1 MSCDAV
7 RPQRRTLLGW
17 LMLVVLAGLAAFYG
31 YVLWLAAHP
40 HVDEAYRRTFM
51 TGEFGVFPGADD
63 FKGADG
69 LAYPVG
75 KTLNFRDPE
84 QRRNLSRFE
93 WEHNE
98 QPDVTLRGG
107 VGRLYLHVTGEADA
121 AQHSHRISVVLRCH
135 IPLDQ
140 AGDVDVSVNGTVV
153 GSADCGK
160 KRVTIDGLVP
170 AGLLGAQTYDT
181 ITIRR
186 TIGSLYERIMTR
198 LGFRIQAVEL
208 VSLTIS
214 PMSP

>member
-1 MSCDAV
+1 MSCEVAHV
-7 RPQRRTLLGW
+7 KRRTVTGW
-17 LMLVVLAGLAAFYG
+17 LMLACIASLAVFYG
-31 YVLWLAAHP
+31 YVLWLAARP
-40 HVDEAYRRTFM
+40 HVDEAYRRTFL
-51 TGEFGVFPGADD
+51 TGEFGVFPQSDD
-63 FKGADG
+63 FKGEDG

-84 QRRNLSRFE
+84 QRRNLSRFD

-121 AQHSHRISVVLRCH
+121 AKVAHRIKVVLSCH

-140 AGDVDVSVNGTVV
+140 AGDVDLSVNGVVV
-153 GSADCGK
+153 GSVDCGRG
-160 KRVTIDGLVP
+160 RVTIDGLVP
-170 AGLLGAQTYDT
+170 AGLLGAETYDT

-186 TIGSLYERIMTR
+186 TIGSLYERILTR

-208 VSLTIS
+208 VALTIL
-214 PMSP
+214 PM